1 MDTLLREEE
10 IIDIESVKT
19 KGTAAA
25 HDSFKR
31 IHNHNGLNLGD
42 KTGNNSILRT
52 RTNVLAPLVYIYEE
66 TKKMRWLISRGSI
79 IKQLNIQQHE
89 IA

>member
-25 HDSFKR
+25 HDSLKR
-31 IHNHNGLNLGD
+31 INSHNGLHLGD

-52 RTNVLAPLVYIYEE
+52 RTNVLPLVYIYEE
-66 TKKMRWLISRGSI
+66 TKKMRWLISRDSI